1 MLRLAAVALS
11 SLVVASIASTAG
23 AAITGVAGQTTWLGV
38 NPPSAT
44 FGTLTGPNVYAWD
57 EKTNIT
63 TTGVWAD
70 MTNNP
75 ASESSAIPGV
85 VAGTFDSHFLHLDN
99 PNGFFG
105 TSGSVTF
112 SSNIVAVFFRAVNLD
127 NTDALFGNNTTTYDT
142 FYPLRGLNAASLFSI
157 NANLLKFNLTALAPT
172 AEMIELRVLTHSVPT
187 PGAAATLG
195 LAGLVAARR
204 KRR

>member
-1 MLRLAAVALS
+1 MRRIAAITLSTLALAGTA
-11 SLVVASIASTAG
+11 TNAG
-23 AAITGVAGQTTWLGV
+23 AAITGVTGQTTWLGV
-38 NPPSAT
+38 NPSSAT
-44 FGTLTGPNVYAWD
+44 FGSLTGPNLYCWD

-75 ASESSAIPGV
+75 ATESSAIPGV

-112 SSNIVAVFFRAVNLD
+112 SSQIVAVFFRAVNLD

-142 FYPLRGLNAASLFSI
+142 FYPLRGLNAASMFGI
-157 NANLLKFNLTALAPT
+157 NNNVLKFNLTALAPT
-172 AEMIELRVLTHSVPT
+172 AEMIELRVLTHSVPA
-187 PGAAATLG
+187 PGAAVTLG
-195 LAGLVAARR
+195 LASLVAARR

>member
-11 SLVVASIASTAG
+11 SLAVASIASTAG

>member
-1 MLRLAAVALS
+1 MLRLTAITLS
-11 SLVVASIASTAG
+11 SLAVVSTG
-23 AAITGVAGQTTWLGV
+23 TSLAAITSVSGQATFLNV

-44 FGTLTGPNVYAWD
+44 FGSLTGPNVYCWD

-75 ASESSAIPGV
+75 ANESSAIPGV
-85 VAGTFDSHFLHLDN
+85 VVGTFDSHFLHLDN

-127 NTDALFGNNTTTYDT
+127 NTDALFGNNSTAYDT
-142 FYPLRGLNAASLFSI
+142 FYPLRGLNAASMFSI
-157 NANLLKFNLTALAPT
+157 SNNLLKFNLTAMAPT
-172 AEMIELRVLTHSVPT
+172 AEMIELRVLTYSVPT

-195 LAGLVAARR
+195 LAGLFAARR

>member
-1 MLRLAAVALS
+1 MLRLAAITLS
-11 SLVVASIASTAG
+11 SLAVASLAG
-23 AAITGVAGQTTWLGV
+23 VSHAAITGVAGQTTFLNV
-38 NPPSAT
+38 NPASAVY
-44 FGTLTGPNVYAWD
+44 GSLSGPNLFCWN

-63 TTGVWAD
+63 TTGIWAD

-75 ASESSAIPGV
+75 ATESSAIAGS

-99 PNGFFG
+99 PNGYFG

-112 SSNIVAVFFRAVNLD
+112 SGQIVAVMFRASTLD
-127 NTDALFGNNTTTYDT
+127 NSDALFGNNTTIYHT

-157 NANLLKFNLTALAPT
+157 SNNVLKFNLTALAPT
-172 AEMIELRVLTHSVPT
+172 TEMIELRVLTHSVPT
-187 PGAAATLG
+187 PGVGATLG

-204 KRR
+204 RRR

>member
-1 MLRLAAVALS
+1 MRRITAIALS
-11 SLVVASIASTAG
+11 TLAVSQLVSTAG
-23 AAITGVAGQTTWLGV
+23 AAIISVSGQTTLLGV

-44 FGTLTGPNVYAWD
+44 FGTLTGPNLYCWN

-75 ASESSAIPGV
+75 ANESSAIPGV
-85 VAGTFDSHFLHLDN
+85 VAGTYDSHFLHLDN

-112 SSNIVAVFFRAVNLD
+112 SSQIVAVFFRAVNLD

-142 FYPLRGLNAASLFSI
+142 FYPLRGLNAASLFGISG
-157 NANLLKFNLTALAPT
+157 NTLKFNLTALAPT
-172 AEMIELRVLTHSVPT
+172 AEMIELRVLTHSVPA
-187 PGAAATLG
+187 PGSAATLG
-195 LAGLVAARR
+195 LAGLFAARR

>member
-1 MLRLAAVALS
+1 MLRPAAITLSTLAM
-11 SLVVASIASTAG
+11 IASSAT
-23 AAITGVAGQTTWLGV
+23 AAITGVSGQTTWLGV
-38 NPPSAT
+38 NPASAT
-44 FGTLTGPNVYAWD
+44 FGSLTGPNVYAWD

-70 MTNNP
+70 MINNP
-75 ASESSAIPGV
+75 ANESSAIPGV

-112 SSNIVAVFFRAVNLD
+112 SSQIVAVFFRAVNLD

-142 FYPLRGLNAASLFSI
+142 FYPLRGLNAASMFSI
-157 NANLLKFNLTALAPT
+157 NNNLLKFNLTALAPT
-172 AEMIELRVLTHSVPT
+172 AEMIELRVLTHSVPA
-187 PGAAATLG
+187 PGAALLLG
-195 LAGLVAARR
+195 LGCLAAARR
-204 KRR
+204 RRG

>member
-1 MLRLAAVALS
+1 MLRLAAIALS
-11 SLVVASIASTAG
+11 SLAVASLASTAG

-38 NPPSAT
+38 NPPSAA
-44 FGTLTGPNVYAWD
+44 FGALTGPNVYAWD

-75 ASESSAIPGV
+75 ATESSAIPGV

-127 NTDALFGNNTTTYDT
+127 NTDALFGNNTTTYHT
-142 FYPLRGLNAASLFSI
+142 FYPLRGLNAASMFSI

-172 AEMIELRVLTHSVPT
+172 AEMIELRVLTHSVPA

-195 LAGLVAARR
+195 LAGLFAARR

>member
-1 MLRLAAVALS
+1 MRRIAAITLSTLALAGTA
-11 SLVVASIASTAG
+11 ANAG
-23 AAITGVAGQTTWLGV
+23 AAITGVTGQTTWLGS

-44 FGTLTGPNVYAWD
+44 FGSLTGPNLYCWD

-75 ASESSAIPGV
+75 ATESSAIPGI

-112 SSNIVAVFFRAVNLD
+112 SSQIVAVFFRAVNLD

-142 FYPLRGLNAASLFSI
+142 FYPLRGLNAASLFGI
-157 NANLLKFNLTALAPT
+157 NNNVLKFNLSALAPT
-172 AEMIELRVLTHSVPT
+172 AEMIELRVLTHSVPA

-195 LAGLVAARR
+195 LAGLFAARR